1 MIFEMSSSNKSA
13 RFPGLAFDRSGT
25 RRILRRAFA
34 NLLATTRPNSVKPL
48 SEFAVGD
55 ELLLKLLESVEFVR
69 TGTLANAKAEYEQ
82 RMQAGAPTFEELKS
96 QGWIEVVRE
105 QIVIRVEYLRSF
117 QQAHP
122 SLAGGFEWLQKNQYA
137 IRYSARKPVDSDV
150 ARIMEALNN
159 GHLSTDELHSPRP
172 NWVAARRWEQL
183 CSELPPN
190 AALARWLEEWK
201 LLRWPTFIPQR
212 TWTAHT
218 LELFRSATFALIE
231 AEPLAGWDEI
241 HEQIATYMAHQQ
253 SASVEL
259 ARKNLRAVP
268 STLVEQYIWSITYGL
283 ERYFLAR
290 IWPLEALT
298 ALISLL
304 VRDIQDTENS
314 PAPHPLWTRLYPLI
328 AQKPEMLLLFGLQAS
343 ERSLPIADMLL
354 LGSSTVLTCLL
365 VWQWSLPGDPLAG
378 NELKESS
385 ERLKEEA
392 FLDAAEVLRFLLDN
406 DEIQVTEVAALIRTI
421 FGDGIAQAGSSEESC
436 ERMRQTLV
444 QTLSELGRLKLIAI
458 VEGAAQIGLGGP
470 ADGMFVGLLSLV
482 DASGDVNG
490 IGSAP
495 FVTAYC
501 SALATGDFRLS
512 ARQMDKGRSVSLYN
526 LARQAGGA
534 LISNFFDPLSLAS
547 RFATVSADPDSVEA
561 LQTLDSIKRSIRV
574 HVRVLCR
581 IVAGLDA
588 EVPQDLL
595 AALISAVRSGS
606 TNRAD
611 RKQMD
616 AFAAGFDA
624 DRPGKDRD
632 RPISAD
638 LGEALTALSDEHRQQ
653 LLTAILMIE
662 EPATLAQLLSYVPSV
677 LHTAIRDRIKVLTPG
692 YSSNLLMLTEE
703 QTRIEH
709 LLNAG
714 VTEIAALFLDEENK
728 LETLGK
734 VPGRSLQ
741 RLRFRLRLLLQTER
755 WDEID
760 NLEVPDDI
768 SESDRTSAQD
778 ALDFYRGLSFLA
790 RRLPGQAID
799 IFHRLHIRHRE
810 IPAYFTNLHAAK
822 TLALV
827 IDNNFGFLDSDQ
839 REQARGLIADGRRQ
853 VNSHRNLAETDRT
866 PILLN
871 SALLSLAIRRPKQA
885 LDLLSAVKSE
895 RPSET
900 LCAYKA
906 LALHRLGNPGAASA
920 TLQDAESRLGKTQL
934 VEAVANQINAGTP
947 FFGLISSSTDEDPV
961 QWIRRANEKLLA
973 LDAVDQARALSPAD
987 ATIGDFLLRHLREA
1001 SAGVTQLR
1009 PMMRKLGLDSSEDD
1023 VTAVLQGILNARL
1036 RFVSWALGDQSKG
1049 GWTAEENPGERDLVV
1064 KRDTAILS
1072 VIEAIMVRHPTTH
1085 QAVRNDLTRHFKKLF
1100 AYETCKVYFH
1110 VCYVMIPNPGTVLE
1124 HLNDAARSTAP
1135 AGIDFVKI
1143 EPFVTEDS
1151 GPRGFTAVYASEI
1164 GERRVHFLV
1173 LDLCQGVQK
1182 NAAKEAQTLRPK
1194 PVKIGAKKQGKG
1206 STMAPAKKLATSISP
1221 KLSGDVPDY

>member
-1 MIFEMSSSNKSA
+1 MSSSNKSA

-25 RRILRRAFA
+25 RRILRHVFA
-34 NLLATTRPNSVKPL
+34 NLLATPQTHSVKSP
-48 SEFAVGD
+48 SDVAVGD
-55 ELLLKLLESVEFVR
+55 ELLLKLLESVDFVR
-69 TGTLANAKAEYEQ
+69 IGTLTNAKAEYEQ
-82 RMQAGAPTFEELKS
+82 RMEAGAPAFDDLKS

-105 QIVIRVEYLRSF
+105 QIVIPVEYLRSF

-122 SLAGGFEWLQKNQYA
+122 SLAGAYEWLQKNQYA
-137 IRYSARKPVDSDV
+137 IHYSARKPVDSEI
-150 ARIMEALNN
+150 ARIIESLNN
-159 GHLSTDELHSPRP
+159 GQLSLDQVRSPRP
-172 NWVAARRWEQL
+172 DWVAARRWEQL

-212 TWTAHT
+212 TWSADA
-218 LELFRSATFALIE
+218 LDQFRSAVFALIE

-241 HEQIATYMAHQQ
+241 HEQVAAYMAHQQ
-253 SASVEL
+253 NASVEI

-304 VRDIQDTENS
+304 IRDIQDTGNS
-314 PAPHPLWTRLYPLI
+314 PAPHPLWARLYPLI
-328 AQKPEMLLLFGLQAS
+328 AQKPELIFPFGLQAS
-343 ERSLPIADMLL
+343 VRSLPIADMLL

-365 VWQWSLPGDPLAG
+365 LWQWSLPGDALAG

-392 FLDAAEVLRFLLDN
+392 FLNAAEVLRYLVDN
-406 DEIQVTEVAALIRTI
+406 NEVKVTEVAALIRTI
-421 FGDGIAQAGSSEESC
+421 FGNGIAQTGSSEESS

-444 QTLSELGRLKLIAI
+444 QTLSELGRPKLISI
-458 VEGAAQIGLGGP
+458 LDVAAQTGLGGP
-470 ADGMFVGLLSLV
+470 ADGMFTGLLSLV

-490 IGSAP
+490 ISGAP

-501 SALATGDFRLS
+501 NALATGDFQLS
-512 ARQMDKGRSVSLYN
+512 ARQMDKGQSVSLYN
-526 LARQAGGA
+526 LARQAGTSP
-534 LISNFFDPLSLAS
+534 ISNLFDPLSLAS
-547 RFATVSADPDSVEA
+547 RFATVSADANSVEA
-561 LQTLDSIKRSIRV
+561 MQTLDSIKRSIRV

-581 IVAGLDA
+581 IVAGLNT

-606 TNRAD
+606 ANRAD
-611 RKQMD
+611 RKQAD

-624 DRPGKDRD
+624 ERPGKDRD

-638 LGEALTALSDEHRQQ
+638 LGEALTALGDEHRRR
-653 LLTAILMIE
+653 LLAAILMME
-662 EPATLAQLLSYVPSV
+662 EPATLARLLSYVPSV

-755 WDEID
+755 WNELD
-760 NLEVPDDI
+760 NLHVPDDI
-768 SESDRTSAQD
+768 SESDKTAAQD
-778 ALDFYRGLSFLA
+778 ALEFYRGLSLLA
-790 RRLPGQAID
+790 RRLPGQAIE
-799 IFHRLHIRHRE
+799 IFQRLHVRHQE

-839 REQARGLIADGRRQ
+839 REQARELIADGRRQ
-853 VNSHRNLAETDRT
+853 VNSLRNLAETDRA

-885 LDLLSAVKSE
+885 LDLLSAIKTE

-900 LCAYKA
+900 VYAYKA
-906 LALHRLGNPGAASA
+906 LALHRLGNPGAALA
-920 TLQDAESRLGKTQL
+920 TLQDAENRLGKTQL
-934 VEAVANQINAGTP
+934 VEAVANQINIGTP
-947 FFGLISSSTDEDPV
+947 FFGPISSSMDEDPV
-961 QWIRRANEKLLA
+961 RWIRRANEKLLA

-1036 RFVSWALGDQSKG
+1036 RLVSWALGDQSKG
-1049 GWTAEENPGERDLVV
+1049 GWTAEGNPGERDLVV
-1064 KRDTAILS
+1064 TRDTAILS
-1072 VIEAIMVRHPTTH
+1072 VIEAIMVRNPTTH
-1085 QAVRNDLTRHFKKLF
+1085 QAVRNDLTLHFKKLF
-1100 AYETCKVYFH
+1100 A
-1110 VCYVMIPNPGTVLE
+1110 
-1124 HLNDAARSTAP
+1124 
-1135 AGIDFVKI
+1135 
-1143 EPFVTEDS
+1143 
-1151 GPRGFTAVYASEI
+1151 
-1164 GERRVHFLV
+1164 
-1173 LDLCQGVQK
+1173 
-1182 NAAKEAQTLRPK
+1182 
-1194 PVKIGAKKQGKG
+1194 
-1206 STMAPAKKLATSISP
+1206 
-1221 KLSGDVPDY
+1221 

>member
-1 MIFEMSSSNKSA
+1 MSSSNKSA

-25 RRILRRAFA
+25 RRILRRVFA
-34 NLLATTRPNSVKPL
+34 NLLATNRRLSVKPP
-48 SEFAVGD
+48 SDFAVSD
-55 ELLLKLLESVEFVR
+55 EFLLQLLESVDFVR
-69 TGTLANAKAEYEQ
+69 TGALTNAKAEYEQ
-82 RMQAGAPTFEELKS
+82 RMQNGAPTFEDLKS
-96 QGWIEVVRE
+96 ERWIEVVRE
-105 QIVIRVEYLRSF
+105 QIVIPVEYLRSF
-117 QQAHP
+117 QQEHP
-122 SLAGGFEWLQKNQYA
+122 SLAGAFEWLQKNQYA
-137 IRYSARKPVDSDV
+137 IRYLAQKPVGSGI
-150 ARIMEALNN
+150 AHIIEALNN
-159 GHLSTDELHSPRP
+159 GHLSVDELRSPRLD
-172 NWVAARRWEQL
+172 WIAARRWEQL

-190 AALARWLEEWK
+190 AALARWLEDWK
-201 LLRWPTFIPQR
+201 LLRWPTFIPQQ
-212 TWTAHT
+212 TWSAYA
-218 LELFRSATFALIE
+218 LEQFRSAVFALIE
-231 AEPLAGWDEI
+231 AEPLAGWGEI

-253 SASVEL
+253 STSVEL
-259 ARKNLRAVP
+259 ARKSLRAVP
-268 STLVEQYIWSITYGL
+268 PILVEQYIWSTAFGL

-290 IWPLEALT
+290 IWPLEPLT

-304 VRDIQDTENS
+304 IRDIEDTENS

-328 AQKPEMLLLFGLQAS
+328 AEMPEILFLFGLQAS
-343 ERSLPIADMLL
+343 ERPLLIADMLL

-365 VWQWSLPGDPLAG
+365 LWQWPVPRDGLTG

-392 FLDAAEVLRFLLDN
+392 FLNAAEVLRCLVDN

-421 FGDGIAQAGSSEESC
+421 FGDGIAQTGSSEESS

-444 QTLSELGRLKLIAI
+444 QTLSELGRLKLISI
-458 VEGAAQIGLGGP
+458 LEDAAQVGLGGP
-470 ADGMFVGLLSLV
+470 ASGMFTGLLSLV

-490 IGSAP
+490 ISGAP
-495 FVTAYC
+495 FVTAYV

-512 ARQMDKGRSVSLYN
+512 ARQMDKGQSVSLYN
-526 LARQAGGA
+526 LVRQAGA
-534 LISNFFDPLSLAS
+534 APISNFFDPLNLAS
-547 RFATVSADPDSVEA
+547 RFAIVSENPNSVEA
-561 LQTLDSIKRSIRV
+561 LETLNSIKRSIRV

-581 IVAGLDA
+581 IIAGLDT

-606 TNRAD
+606 ANRVD
-611 RKQMD
+611 RKQVD

-624 DRPGKDRD
+624 NNPGKDRD

-638 LGEALTALSDEHRQQ
+638 LGEALTALSDEYRQQ

-662 EPATLAQLLSYVPSV
+662 EPATLAQLLSYVPPV
-677 LHTAIRDRIKVLTPG
+677 LQTAIRDRIKILTPG

-714 VTEIAALFLDEENK
+714 VTEVAALFLDEEHK

-741 RLRFRLRLLLQTER
+741 RLRFRLRLLLQTQR
-755 WDEID
+755 WDELD
-760 NLEVPDDI
+760 KLEVPDDI
-768 SESDRTSAQD
+768 SESDKTSAQD
-778 ALDFYRGLSFLA
+778 ALEFYRGLSLLA
-790 RRLPGQAID
+790 RRLPSEAID
-799 IFHRLHIRHRE
+799 IFHRLHVRHQE

-827 IDNNFGFLDSDQ
+827 INNNFTFLDSDQ
-839 REQARGLIADGRRQ
+839 REQARELIADGRHQ

-885 LDLLSAVKSE
+885 LNFLSSVQSDL
-895 RPSET
+895 PSET
-900 LCAYKA
+900 LYAYKA
-906 LALHRLGNPGAASA
+906 LALHRLGNPGAALA

-934 VEAVANQINAGTP
+934 VEAVANQINTGTP
-947 FFGLISSSTDEDPV
+947 FFGLISSSTNEDPV

-1001 SAGVTQLR
+1001 SAGVTQLM
-1009 PMMRKLGLDSSEDD
+1009 PMMRNLGLDSSEDD

-1072 VIEAIMVRHPTTH
+1072 VIEAIMVRNPTSH
-1085 QAVRNDLTRHFKKLF
+1085 QAVRDDLTLHFKKLF
-1100 AYETCKVYFH
+1100 AYENCKVYFH
-1110 VCYVMIPNPGTVLE
+1110 VSYVMIPNPGTVLQ
-1124 HLNDAARSTAP
+1124 HLNDAARLTAP
-1135 AGIDFVKI
+1135 AGIEFVKI
-1143 EPFVTEDS
+1143 EPFATEDS
-1151 GPRGFTAVYASEI
+1151 GPRGLTAVYASEI

-1173 LDLCQGVQK
+1173 LDLHQGIQK
-1182 NAAKEAQTLRPK
+1182 NAAKEAQSLRPK
-1194 PVKIGAKKQGKG
+1194 PGKKASQEVGESKQEG
-1206 STMAPAKKLATSISP
+1206 GGQEARKADLP
-1221 KLSGDVPDY
+1221 